1 MPEPDNAGTKAASTE
16 YILPG
21 VDEIT
26 RAFQA
31 LKHEKNFPLWGVLA
45 TQTFTDIHRILWD

>member
-16 YILPG
+16 YIPG

-26 RAFQA
+26 GAFQA
-31 LKHEKNFPLWGVLA
+31 LKHEKNFPLWGALA
-45 TQTFTDIHRILWD
+45 T